1 MLFLSSLPAQ
11 IIYFKFVS
19 KLVKSSPLAMRVG
32 VQPQINWKQ
41 AITTRIMTK
50 NVLNELLEN
59 SVHFGHRTHKWDPRM
74 KKYLYGEKNGIH
86 IFNLE
91 KTAELL
97 AKALDFTGKLVS
109 EGRSILFV
117 ATKPQAIKLIEATAK
132 ECGMFYVVSRWIPG
146 FLTNFS
152 TIKARIKYLRDLKD
166 QQESGEFEKYTKK
179 EASKLKKVIDK
190 LELSLGGVEAMTK
203 LPDAV
208 FLVDVVRDK
217 IVAKEAKRLK
227 IPVIAI
233 ADSNANP
240 ELVNYVIPANDDA
253 VKSITYLVGRF
264 SEVIQRTKKGGK

>member
-11 IIYFKFVS
+11 INYFKFVS
-19 KLVKSSPLAMRVG
+19 KLVKSSPLCSAG
-32 VQPQINWKQ
+32 SGLKPQINWKQ
-41 AITTRIMTK
+41 ALTTRIMTK

-97 AKALDFTGKLVS
+97 GKALDFAGKLVS
-109 EGRSILFV
+109 EGRAILFV

-240 ELVNYVIPANDDA
+240 ELVDYIIPANDDA

-264 SEVIQRTKKGGK
+264 SEVIRKTKKGG